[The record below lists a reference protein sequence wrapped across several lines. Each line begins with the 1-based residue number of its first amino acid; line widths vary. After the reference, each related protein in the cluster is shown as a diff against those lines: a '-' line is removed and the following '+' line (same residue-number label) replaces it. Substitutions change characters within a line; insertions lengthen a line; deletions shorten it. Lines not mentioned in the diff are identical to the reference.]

1 MNFKCTLISTYPHT
15 NMKCLAL
22 KIRIRIISPLNPSV
36 TAELNYS
43 EMPSENQSKPKR
55 VVWYGE
61 AVNRVVD
68 PRLPGDALSE
78 PVQPLMIFSPA
89 SLTPLT
95 SSLASRHSP
104 DIPHSLTASKALARP
119 LPLVAPSHIPI
130 GVSASASRGVLRQ
143 LAVG

>member
-1 MNFKCTLISTYPHT
+1 
-15 NMKCLAL
+15 MKCLAL

-55 VVWYGE
+55 VVGYGE

-68 PRLPGDALSE
+68 PRLPGNALSE

-89 SLTPLT
+89 SLT

-119 LPLVAPSHIPI
+119 LPLVSPSHIPI